1 MKIVECV
8 PNISEGRDKTKI
20 DAVTSVIEKVK
31 GVKLL
36 DVDPGEATNRTVI
49 TFIGDPE
56 GVAEAA
62 FQLVKKAAEVIDM
75 RTHKGAH
82 PRMGAADVCPFV
94 PVSGVTMDDCSEI
107 ARRVGARIG
116 DALGIPVYLYEEAA
130 SKPDFRNLANARK
143 GEYEGL
149 ADRFKGKDKDYWKP
163 DFGPAEFNAKSGAV
177 AVGAREFLI
186 AYNINLN
193 TRDRKIAHDIAL
205 DIRDSGRAKRDENGD
220 IVRDENGKPLKE
232 PGLFEHVKAV
242 GWVIEEYGRAQ
253 ISINFTNYK
262 ITPVHVVFDECVK
275 QAEKRG
281 ARVTGSELVGLIPK
295 QAMLDA
301 GRYYLAKMGRST
313 GVPESELIHIAVL
326 SLGLDDLY
334 QFKPEEKI
342 VESFVAKEGWLE
354 GMKLADYFDELS
366 TDSPAPGG
374 GSAAAVSGA
383 QAAAL
388 VSMVANL
395 THGKKG
401 YEDAW
406 KEMERV
412 AIEAQ
417 VLKDELKRTIDRD
430 TDAFNTLME
439 ANRIKAKTDEEKAA
453 KAEALEIATLN
464 AIEVP
469 LSVVKNMV
477 KVLELARITAVKG
490 NKNSISDISTA
501 AAQARAAA
509 EGAADNVMINIPGLS
524 DKKKAKAIL
533 KESTKLLEKI
543 NQTVDEV
550 TATVHAFL
558 EKGLQLIE

>member
-8 PNISEGRDKTKI
+8 PNISEGRDRVKI
-20 DAVTSVIEKVK
+20 DAVTGVIEKVK

-56 GVAEAA
+56 GIAEAA
-62 FQLVKKAAEVIDM
+62 FQVVKKASEVIDM

-82 PRMGAADVCPFV
+82 PRMGATDVCPFV
-94 PVSGVTMDDCSEI
+94 PVSGVTMEDCAEI
-107 ARRVGARIG
+107 ARKVGKRIG
-116 DALGIPVYLYEEAA
+116 DELGIPVYLYEEAA
-130 SKPDFRNLANARK
+130 SKPEFRNLANARQ

-149 ADRFKGKDKDYWKP
+149 AARVGEEYWKP
-163 DFGPAEFNAKSGAV
+163 DFGPFEFNAKSGAT

-193 TRDRKIAHDIAL
+193 TRDRKIAQDIAL
-205 DIRDSGRAKRDENGD
+205 DIRDSGRAKRDADGN
-220 IVRDENGKPLKE
+220 IVKDKDGKTVNV
-232 PGLFEHVKAV
+232 PGLFQHVKAV
-242 GWVIEEYGRAQ
+242 GWVIDEYGRAQ

-262 ITPVHVVFDECVK
+262 ITPIHVVFDECIK
-275 QAEKRG
+275 QAERRG

-326 SLGLDDLY
+326 SLGLSDLY
-334 QFKPEEKI
+334 PFKPEEKI
-342 VESFVAKEGWLE
+342 VESFVSSQGRLG
-354 GMKLADYFDELS
+354 GMKLAEYFDELS

-406 KEMERV
+406 AEMEQV
-412 AIEAQ
+412 ALKAQ
-417 VLKDELKRTIDRD
+417 ALKDELARSIDRD
-430 TDAFNTLME
+430 TDAFNGLMD
-439 ANRIKAKTDEEKAA
+439 ASRLPKKTPEEQAA
-453 KAEALEIATLN
+453 RAEALEKATLN

-469 LSVVKNMV
+469 LSVVRNMV
-477 KVLELARITAVKG
+477 KVLELAAVTAAKG
-490 NKNSISDISTA
+490 NRNSISDVSTA

-509 EGAADNVMINIPGLS
+509 EGAADNVMINVPGLQ
-524 DKKKAKAIL
+524 DKEKAKAL
-533 KESTKLLEKI
+533 FGESEKLLEEIRKAAE
-543 NQTVDEV
+543 EV
-550 TATVHAFL
+550 ADHVHGVLRESLKF
-558 EKGLQLIE
+558 

>member
-8 PNISEGRDKTKI
+8 PNISEGRDKAKI

-49 TFIGDPE
+49 TFIGDPDA
-56 GVAEAA
+56 VAEAA
-62 FQLVKKAAEVIDM
+62 FRVVEKAAEVIDM

-82 PRMGAADVCPFV
+82 PRMGATDVCPFV
-94 PVSGVTMDDCSEI
+94 PVSGVTMEECAEI
-107 ARRVGARIG
+107 ARRVGKRIG
-116 DALGIPVYLYEEAA
+116 DELGIPVYLYEEAA
-130 SKPDFRNLANARK
+130 SRSEFKNLANARQ

-149 ADRFKGKDKDYWKP
+149 AARAGNDYWTP
-163 DFGPAEFNAKSGAV
+163 DYGPAEFNAKAGAT

-193 TRDRKIAHDIAL
+193 TRDKKIASDIAL
-205 DIRDSGRAKRDENGD
+205 DIRDSGRAKRDEAGN
-220 IVRDENGKPLKE
+220 IVKDKDGKTVNV
-232 PGLFEHVKAV
+232 PGLFQHVKAV
-242 GWVIEEYGRAQ
+242 GWTIEEYGRAQ

-262 ITPVHVVFDECVK
+262 ITPIHVVFDECTR
-275 QAEKRG
+275 QAQMRG

-295 QAMLDA
+295 QALIDA
-301 GRYYLAKMGRST
+301 GKYYLAKMGKSA
-313 GVPESELIHIAVL
+313 GIPESELIHIAVL
-326 SLGLDDLY
+326 TLGLSDLY
-334 QFKPEEKI
+334 PFKSGEKI
-342 VESFVAKEGWLE
+342 VESFVTREGKLE

-366 TDSPAPGG
+366 SDSPAPGG

-406 KEMERV
+406 DEMERV
-412 AIEAQ
+412 AIGAQ
-417 VLKDELKRTIDRD
+417 ALKDELRRTIDRD
-430 TDAFNTLME
+430 TDAFNGLMD
-439 ANRIKAKTDEEKAA
+439 ASRLPKKTPEEQAARSLALEKA
-453 KAEALEIATLN
+453 TLA

-469 LSVVKNMV
+469 LSVVRNMV
-477 KVLELARITAVKG
+477 KVLDLARVTAKKG
-490 NKNSISDISTA
+490 NKNSISDVSTA

-509 EGAADNVMINIPGLS
+509 EGAHDNVMINVPGLA
-524 DKKKAKAIL
+524 DKERGKAL
-533 KESTKLLEKI
+533 LEESKTLLEKVRKM
-543 NQTVDEV
+543 TDEV
-550 TATVHAFL
+550 TKTVHKVL
-558 EKGLQLIE
+558 ESSLG

>member
-8 PNISEGRDKTKI
+8 PNISEGRDKSKI
-20 DAVTSVIEKVK
+20 DAITSVVEKVK

-56 GVAEAA
+56 GIAEAA
-62 FQLVKKAAEVIDM
+62 FQLVAKAAEVIDM

-82 PRMGAADVCPFV
+82 ARMGATDVCPFV
-94 PVSGVTMDDCSEI
+94 PVSGVTMEDCAEI
-107 ARRVGARIG
+107 ARKVGKRIG
-116 DALGIPVYLYEEAA
+116 DELGIPVYLYEEAA
-130 SKPDFRNLANARK
+130 TKPDFKNLANARK

-149 ADRFKGKDKDYWKP
+149 ADRFTGKDKEYWKP
-163 DFGPAEFNAKSGAV
+163 DFGPAEFNPKSGAM
-177 AVGAREFLI
+177 AVGAREFLV
-186 AYNINLN
+186 AYNINLS

-205 DIRDSGRAKRDENGD
+205 DIREAGRAKRDADGN
-220 IVRDENGKPLKE
+220 IVRDEKGKAIKE
-232 PGLFEHVKAV
+232 PGLFTHVKAV
-242 GWVIEEYGRAQ
+242 GWTIEEYGRAQ

-262 ITPVHVVFDECVK
+262 ITPIHKVFDECVK

-281 ARVTGSELVGLIPK
+281 VRVTGSELVGLIPR
-295 QAMLDA
+295 QAMLES
-301 GRYYLAKMGRST
+301 GRYYLNKMGKCI

-334 QFKPEEKI
+334 PFKPEEKI
-342 VESFVAKEGWLE
+342 VEAFVASEGWLE

-374 GSAAAVSGA
+374 GSVAAVSGA

-401 YEDAW
+401 YEDYW
-406 KEMERV
+406 DDMEQV
-412 AIEAQ
+412 AVEAQ
-417 VLKDELKRTIDRD
+417 KLKDELNASIDRD
-430 TDAFNTLME
+430 TDAFNALM
-439 ANRIKAKTDEEKAA
+439 AAGRLPKKTDEQ
-453 KAEALEIATLN
+453 KAERARAIQKATLN

-469 LSVVKNMV
+469 LSVVRNMV
-477 KVLELARITAVKG
+477 KVMELAKEAAEKG
-490 NKNSISDISTA
+490 NRNSISDVSTA

-509 EGAADNVMINIPGLS
+509 EGAADNVMINVPGLE
-524 DKKKAKAIL
+524 DKKKGKAL
-533 KESTKLLEKI
+533 LSESTKLLEKI
-543 NQTVDEV
+543 RKSADEV
-550 TATVHAFL
+550 IAKVH
-558 EKGLQLIE
+558 KVLQENLK

>member
-8 PNISEGRDKTKI
+8 PNISEGRDRAKI

-49 TFIGDPE
+49 TFIGSPD

-62 FQLVKKAAEVIDM
+62 FQVVKKAAEVIDM
-75 RTHKGAH
+75 STHKGAH
-82 PRMGAADVCPFV
+82 PRMGATDVCPFV
-94 PVSGVTMDDCSEI
+94 PVSGVTMEDCAEI
-107 ARRVGARIG
+107 ARKVGARIG
-116 DALGIPVYLYEEAA
+116 EELGIPVYLYEEAA
-130 SKPDFRNLANARK
+130 SKPEWKNLANVRK

-149 ADRFKGKDKDYWKP
+149 AERFKDDTWKP
-163 DFGPAEFNAKSGAV
+163 DFGPASFNPTAGAT
-177 AVGAREFLI
+177 AVGAREFLV
-186 AYNINLN
+186 AYNINLS
-193 TRDRKIAHDIAL
+193 TRDRKVAHDIAL
-205 DIRDSGRAKRDENGD
+205 DIREAGRAKRDKQGN
-220 IVRDENGKPLKE
+220 IVRDEAGKAINK
-232 PGLFEHVKAV
+232 PGIFTHVKAV
-242 GWVIEEYGRAQ
+242 GWTIEEYGRAQ

-262 ITPVHVVFDECVK
+262 ITPIHKVFDECCK

-301 GRYYLAKMGRST
+301 GRYYLNKMGKSI

-334 QFKPEEKI
+334 PFKLEEKI
-342 VESFVAKEGWLE
+342 VEAFVEKEGWLE
-354 GMKLADYFDELS
+354 GMKIADYFDELS

-374 GSAAAVSGA
+374 GSVAAVSGA

-406 KEMERV
+406 EDMEKV

-417 VLKDELKRTIDRD
+417 KLKDELAKSIDRD
-430 TDAFNTLME
+430 TNAFNALMA
-439 ANRIKAKTDEEKAA
+439 ANRMPKKTDEQ
-453 KAEALEIATLN
+453 KAERERAIQEATLG

-469 LSVVKNMV
+469 LSVVRNMI
-477 KVLELARITAVKG
+477 KVMELAKIAAEKG
-490 NKNSISDISTA
+490 NRNSISDVSTA

-509 EGAADNVMINIPGLS
+509 EAAADNVMINVPGLA
-524 DKKKAKAIL
+524 DRKKAKAL
-533 KESTKLLEKI
+533 LEESTKLLAEICKAA
-543 NQTVDEV
+543 DKV
-550 TATVHAFL
+550 TAEVHKVL
-558 EKGLQLIE
+558 EGNLK

>member
-8 PNISEGRDKTKI
+8 PNISEGRDKAKI

-62 FQLVKKAAEVIDM
+62 FQVVKKASEVLDM

-82 PRMGAADVCPFV
+82 ARMGATDVCPFV
-94 PVSGVTMDDCSEI
+94 PVSGVTMEDCAEI
-107 ARRVGARIG
+107 ARKVGKRIG
-116 DALGIPVYLYEEAA
+116 EELGIPVYLYEEAA
-130 SKPDFRNLANARK
+130 SKPEFRNLANARK

-149 ADRFKGKDKDYWKP
+149 EARFTGDDKEHWKP
-163 DFGPAEFNAKSGAV
+163 DFGPASFNAKSGAT
-177 AVGAREFLI
+177 AVGAREFLV
-186 AYNINLN
+186 AYNINLS

-205 DIRDSGRAKRDENGD
+205 DIREAGRAKRDKEEN
-220 IVRDENGKPLKE
+220 IIRDENGKVVKK
-232 PGLFEHVKAV
+232 PGLFTHVKAV
-242 GWVIEEYGRAQ
+242 GWVIDEYGRAQ

-262 ITPVHVVFDECVK
+262 ITPIHKVFDECCR

-281 ARVTGSELVGLIPK
+281 VRVTGSELVGLIPR
-295 QAMLDA
+295 QSMLES
-301 GRYYLAKMGRST
+301 GRYYLKKAGRST

-334 QFKPEEKI
+334 PFKPEEKI
-342 VESFVAKEGWLE
+342 VEAFVASEGWLE
-354 GMKLADYFDELS
+354 GMKIRDYFDELS

-374 GSAAAVSGA
+374 GSVAAVSGA

-406 KEMERV
+406 KEMEKV
-412 AIEAQ
+412 AVAAQ
-417 VLKDELKRTIDRD
+417 KLKDELNASIDRD
-430 TDAFNTLME
+430 TNAFNALM
-439 ANRIKAKTDEEKAA
+439 AAGRMKKKTDEQKAA
-453 KAEALEIATLN
+453 RAEALEKATLN

-469 LSVVKNMV
+469 LSVVRNMV
-477 KVLELARITAVKG
+477 NVLELAGVTAEKG
-490 NKNSISDISTA
+490 NKNSISDVSTA
-501 AAQARAAA
+501 AAQAVAAA
-509 EGAADNVMINIPGLS
+509 EGAHDNVMINVPGLA
-524 DKKKAKAIL
+524 DKKKAKKLLA
-533 KESTKLLEKI
+533 ESTKLLEK
-543 NQTVDEV
+543 VKKMAGEV
-550 TATVHAFL
+550 TAKVHEVLKAEL
-558 EKGLQLIE
+558 EF

>member
-8 PNISEGRDKTKI
+8 PNISEGRDRAKI

-49 TFIGDPE
+49 TFIGSPD

-62 FQLVKKAAEVIDM
+62 FQLVKKAAELIDM
-75 RTHKGAH
+75 STHTGAH
-82 PRMGAADVCPFV
+82 PRMGATDVCPFV
-94 PVSGVTMDDCSEI
+94 PVSGVTMEDCAEI
-107 ARRVGARIG
+107 ARKVGKRIG
-116 DALGIPVYLYEEAA
+116 DELGIGVYLYEEAA
-130 SKPDFRNLANARK
+130 TRPDFANLANARK

-149 ADRFKGKDKDYWKP
+149 AARFTGDDKEYWKP
-163 DFGPAEFNAKSGAV
+163 DFGPASFNPKAGAT
-177 AVGAREFLI
+177 AVGAREFLV

-193 TRDRKIAHDIAL
+193 TRDRRIAHDIAF
-205 DIRDSGRAKRDENGD
+205 DIREAGRAKRDADGK
-220 IVRDENGKPLKE
+220 IVRDENGKAIKV
-232 PGLFEHVKAV
+232 PGLFTHVKAV

-262 ITPVHVVFDECVK
+262 ITPIHKVFDECVK

-281 ARVTGSELVGLIPK
+281 VRVTGSELVGLIPK

-301 GRYYLAKMGRST
+301 GRYYLNKMGKSI

-334 QFKPEEKI
+334 PFKPEEKI
-342 VESFVAKEGWLE
+342 VESFVVKEGWLE
-354 GMKLADYFDELS
+354 GMKLKDYFDELS

-406 KEMERV
+406 GDMEQV
-412 AIEAQ
+412 AVKAQ
-417 VLKDELKRTIDRD
+417 ALKDELSASIDRD
-430 TDAFNTLME
+430 TDAFNALMA
-439 ANRIKAKTDEEKAA
+439 ANRLPKKSDEEKAA
-453 KAEALEIATLN
+453 RSKALEEAILD

-469 LSVVKNMV
+469 LSVVRNMV
-477 KVLELARITAVKG
+477 KVLELAKIAAEKG
-490 NKNSISDISTA
+490 NRNSISDVSTA

-509 EGAADNVMINIPGLS
+509 EGARDNVMINVPGLVG
-524 DKKKAKAIL
+524 KAKGKAML
-533 KESTKLLEKI
+533 EESTKLLGEVHKAA
-543 NQTVDEV
+543 DEV
-550 TATVHAFL
+550 IAKVHKVL
-558 EKGLQLIE
+558 EENLK

>member
-8 PNISEGRDKTKI
+8 PNISEGRDKAKI

-49 TFIGDPE
+49 TFIGDPDA
-56 GVAEAA
+56 VAEAA
-62 FQLVKKAAEVIDM
+62 FRVVEKAAEVIDM

-82 PRMGAADVCPFV
+82 PRMGATDVCPFV
-94 PVSGVTMDDCSEI
+94 PVSGVTMEECAEI
-107 ARRVGARIG
+107 ARRVGKRIG
-116 DALGIPVYLYEEAA
+116 DELGIPVYLYEEAA
-130 SKPDFRNLANARK
+130 SRPEFKNLANARQ

-149 ADRFKGKDKDYWKP
+149 AARAGNDYWKS
-163 DFGPAEFNAKSGAV
+163 DFGPFEFNAKAGAT

-193 TRDRKIAHDIAL
+193 TRDKKIASDIAL
-205 DIRDSGRAKRDENGD
+205 DIRDSGRAKRDEAGN
-220 IVRDENGKPLKE
+220 IVKDKDGKTVNV
-232 PGLFEHVKAV
+232 PGLFQHVKAV
-242 GWVIEEYGRAQ
+242 GWTIEEYGRAQ

-262 ITPVHVVFDECVK
+262 ITPIHVVFDECIK
-275 QAEKRG
+275 QAERRG
-281 ARVTGSELVGLIPK
+281 ARVTGSELVGLIPR

-301 GRYYLAKMGRST
+301 GRHYLAKMGRST

-326 SLGLDDLY
+326 SLGLSDLY
-334 QFKPEEKI
+334 PFKPEEKI
-342 VESFVAKEGWLE
+342 VESFVTREGKLE
-354 GMKLADYFDELS
+354 GMKLNAYFDELS
-366 TDSPAPGG
+366 SDSPAPGG

-406 KEMERV
+406 QDMEHV
-412 AIEAQ
+412 ASEAQ
-417 VLKDELKRTIDRD
+417 VLKDELRRTIDRD
-430 TDAFNTLME
+430 TDAFNGLMD
-439 ANRIKAKTDEEKAA
+439 ASRLPKKTPEEQAA
-453 KAEALEIATLN
+453 RSLALEKATLN

-469 LSVVKNMV
+469 LSVVRNMV
-477 KVLELARITAVKG
+477 KVLDLARVTAEKG
-490 NKNSISDISTA
+490 NKNSISDVSTA

-509 EGAADNVMINIPGLS
+509 EGAHDNVMINVPGLA
-524 DKKKAKAIL
+524 DKEKGKAL
-533 KESTKLLEKI
+533 LDESTTLLAKV
-543 NQTVDEV
+543 QKMTDEV
-550 TATVHAFL
+550 TKTVHKVL
-558 EKGLQLIE
+558 EASLG

>member
-8 PNISEGRDKTKI
+8 PNISEGRDRQKI

-62 FQLVKKAAEVIDM
+62 FQVVKAAAEVIDM

-82 PRMGAADVCPFV
+82 PRMGATDVCPFV
-94 PVSGVTMDDCSEI
+94 PVSGVTMEECAEI
-107 ARRVGARIG
+107 ARKVGKRIG
-116 DALGIPVYLYEEAA
+116 DELGIPVYLYEEAA
-130 SKPDFRNLANARK
+130 SKPEFKNLANARQ

-149 ADRFKGKDKDYWKP
+149 AARVGDPYWKP
-163 DFGPAEFNAKSGAV
+163 DFGPAEFNAKSGAT

-193 TRDRKIAHDIAL
+193 TRDRKIANDIAL
-205 DIRDSGRAKRDENGD
+205 DIRDSGRAKRDAEGN
-220 IVRDENGKPLKE
+220 IVKDEDGKTVNV
-232 PGLFEHVKAV
+232 PGLFQHVKAV
-242 GWVIEEYGRAQ
+242 GWVIDEYGRAQ

-262 ITPVHVVFDECVK
+262 ITPIHVVFDECSK
-275 QAEKRG
+275 QAERRG

-301 GRYYLAKMGRST
+301 GRYYLAKMGRSQ
-313 GVPESELIHIAVL
+313 GVPEPELIHIAVL
-326 SLGLDDLY
+326 SLGLGDLY
-334 QFKPEEKI
+334 PFKPEEKI
-342 VESFVAKEGWLE
+342 VESFVVKEGKLE

-366 TDSPAPGG
+366 SDSPAPGG

-406 KEMERV
+406 GEMEHV
-412 AIEAQ
+412 AVEAQ
-417 VLKDELKRTIDRD
+417 ALKDELRRTIDRD
-430 TDAFNTLME
+430 TDAFNGLMD
-439 ANRIKAKTDEEKAA
+439 ASRLPKKTEEEQALRK
-453 KAEALEIATLN
+453 EALEKATLN

-469 LSVVKNMV
+469 LSVVRNML
-477 KVLELARITAVKG
+477 KVLELAKVTASKG
-490 NKNSISDISTA
+490 NKNSISDVSTA
-501 AAQARAAA
+501 AAQALAAA
-509 EGAADNVMINIPGLS
+509 EGAADNVMINVPGLE
-524 DKKKAKAIL
+524 DKKKAKALLSESNRLLAEVKKSAEEIVTQVHEVL
-533 KESTKLLEKI
+533 KASL
-543 NQTVDEV
+543 
-550 TATVHAFL
+550 
-558 EKGLQLIE
+558 G

>member
-8 PNISEGRDKTKI
+8 PNISEGRDRAKI
-20 DAVTSVIEKVK
+20 DAVTSVVEEVE

-49 TFIGDPE
+49 TFIGSPD

-62 FQLVKKAAEVIDM
+62 FRLVKKAAEVIDM
-75 RTHKGAH
+75 SIHTGAH
-82 PRMGAADVCPFV
+82 PRMGATDVCPFV
-94 PVSGVTMDDCSEI
+94 PVSGVTMEDCAEI
-107 ARRVGARIG
+107 ARKVGARIG
-116 DALGIPVYLYEEAA
+116 DELGIPVYLYEEAA
-130 SKPDFRNLANARK
+130 SKPDFANLANARK

-149 ADRFKGKDKDYWKP
+149 AARFTGDDKEYWKP
-163 DFGPAEFNAKSGAV
+163 DFGPAEFNAKSGAT
-177 AVGAREFLI
+177 AVGAREFLV
-186 AYNINLN
+186 AYNINLS

-205 DIRDSGRAKRDENGD
+205 DIREAGRAKRDKQGN
-220 IVRDENGKPLKE
+220 IVRDEAGKTINK
-232 PGLFEHVKAV
+232 PGIFTHVKAV
-242 GWVIEEYGRAQ
+242 GWTIEEYGRAQ

-262 ITPVHVVFDECVK
+262 ITPIHKVFDECVK

-281 ARVTGSELVGLIPK
+281 ARVTGSELVGLIPRK
-295 QAMLDA
+295 ALLES

-313 GVPESELIHIAVL
+313 GVPSSELIHIAVL

-334 QFKPEEKI
+334 PFKLEEKI
-342 VESFVAKEGWLE
+342 VESFVEKEGWLE
-354 GMKLADYFDELS
+354 GMKIADYFDELS

-374 GSAAAVSGA
+374 GSVAAVSGA

-406 KEMERV
+406 EDMEKV

-417 VLKDELKRTIDRD
+417 KLKDELAKSIDRD
-430 TDAFNTLME
+430 TNAFNALMA
-439 ANRIKAKTDEEKAA
+439 ANRMPKKTDEQ
-453 KAEALEIATLN
+453 KAERERAIQEATLG

-469 LSVVKNMV
+469 LSVVRNMV
-477 KVLELARITAVKG
+477 KVMELAKIAAEKG
-490 NKNSISDISTA
+490 NRNSISDVSTA

-509 EGAADNVMINIPGLS
+509 EAAADNVMINVPGLA
-524 DKKKAKAIL
+524 DRKKAKAL
-533 KESTKLLEKI
+533 LEESTKLLAEVHKAA
-543 NQTVDEV
+543 DEV
-550 TATVHAFL
+550 ITQVHKVL
-558 EKGLQLIE
+558 EGNLK